1 MSALV
6 EAVEAQVGSE
16 ALVTE
21 CRKEN
26 TTVLLDGVPTP
37 SAVVDLDSSTLGL
50 SQRRRCDYLFVV
62 DAPDAGWVAVIE
74 LKSRTFRAEGVVG
87 QLQGGAELAEEW
99 LPEAVSL
106 NFRPVLVHR
115 LPTFSMR
122 RRTELDKWQIQ
133 FRGSRVKVQTLP
145 SGARL
150 MAVFD
155 PRSDEEG
162 VGDGRD

>member
-16 ALVTE
+16 SLVTE
-21 CRKEN
+21 CCKEN
-26 TTVLLDGVPTP
+26 TTVLLDGAPTP
-37 SAVVDLDSSTLGL
+37 NAVVDLDSSTLDL
-50 SQRRRCDYLFVV
+50 SRRRRCDYLFVA

-74 LKSRTFRAEGVVG
+74 LKSRTFRTEKVVG
-87 QLQGGAELAEEW
+87 QLQGGAELADEW
-99 LPEAVSL
+99 LPEAVPL
-106 NFRPVLVHR
+106 NFCPVLVHR

-122 RRTELDKWQIQ
+122 RRTELDKWRVR
-133 FRGSRVKVQTLP
+133 FRGNRAKVQTLS

-150 MAVFD
+150 RAGLD
-155 PRSDEEG
+155 PKPDEDG

>member
-26 TTVLLDGVPTP
+26 TTVLLDGAPTP
-37 SAVVDLDSSTLGL
+37 SAVVDLDSSTLDL
-50 SQRRRCDYLFVV
+50 SRRRRCDYLFVA

-74 LKSRTFRAEGVVG
+74 LKSRTFRAERVVG
-87 QLQGGAELAEEW
+87 QLQGGAELADEW
-99 LPEAVSL
+99 LPEAVPV

-122 RRTELDKWQIQ
+122 RRTELDKWQVQ
-133 FRGSRVKVQTLP
+133 FRGDRVKVQTLS

-150 MAVFD
+150 RAALD
-155 PRSDEEG
+155 PKPDEDR